1 MVGGLE
7 GEAKL
12 APPVTVVVGLAGL
25 AVDPVNPSPPAG
37 AAVDVVVLEDFAGDP
52 NIPVDAVVVPNPK

>member
-12 APPVTVVVGLAGL
+12 VPPVPVMAGLAGL
-25 AVDPVNPSPPAG
+25 AVDPVKPNPPAG
-37 AAVDVVVLEDFAGDP
+37 AAVEAALDDLTGDP
-52 NIPVDAVVVPNPK
+52 NIPAEAVVVPNPK